1 MTARIVERS
10 GPVAMHSTLGAF
22 EAEAFIVADGRE
34 VETHLAVMH
43 GSLTGAVPTRINSA
57 CLTSEVFGDDR
68 CDCAWQLE
76 EAMRRI
82 VVLGAGI
89 ILYHPN
95 QEGRGIGLFRK
106 LQSYRLM
113 GEEGLS
119 TNQAFAALGEPPDA
133 RTYGPAVAIL
143 QALHVDRVR
152 LLSNNP
158 KKALALQEAG
168 IEVEAIDGVIGAHNP
183 AWHAYL
189 LSKATDFGHRISIQ
203 EAP

>member
-10 GPVAMHSTLGAF
+10 GPVDMHSVLGAF
-22 EAEAFIVADGRE
+22 TVEAFIIADGRE

-43 GSLTGAVPTRINSA
+43 GELTGAVPTRINSA

-82 VVLGAGI
+82 VVLGAGVV
-89 ILYHPN
+89 LYHPN

-113 GEEGLS
+113 GESGLS
-119 TNQAFAALGEPPDA
+119 THQAFAALGEAPDS
-133 RTYGPAVAIL
+133 RTYGPSVAIL
-143 QALHVDRVR
+143 RALKIDRVR

-158 KKALALQEAG
+158 EKMLALQESG
-168 IEVEAIDGVIGAHNP
+168 IEVDAVDGVIGSHNP
-183 AWHAYL
+183 TWHEYL
-189 LSKATDFGHRISIQ
+189 QSKADDFGHRISIK
-203 EAP
+203 EAQ